1 MEREEVLKKITEIAR
16 DVFDNAEVELKEETT
31 AADIEEWDSLS
42 HLNLISDIEDAFE
55 IKFTL
60 AEVSKSKN
68 VGKLMDAL
76 IKHIGE
82 KR

>member
-16 DVFDNAEVELKEETT
+16 DVFDNAEVELNEETN

-42 HLNLISDIEDAFE
+42 HLSLIGDIEDAFG

-60 AEVSKSKN
+60 AEVSRSKN
-68 VGKLMDAL
+68 VGTLMDAV
-76 IKHIGE
+76 IKHVGE

>member
-1 MEREEVLKKITEIAR
+1 MEREEVLKKIAEIAR
-16 DVFDNAEVELKEETT
+16 DVFDNAEVEIKEETS
-31 AADIEEWDSLS
+31 AADIEEWDSLT
-42 HLNLISDIEDAFE
+42 HLNLISDIEDAFG

-76 IKHIGE
+76 IKHMDE
-82 KR
+82 E